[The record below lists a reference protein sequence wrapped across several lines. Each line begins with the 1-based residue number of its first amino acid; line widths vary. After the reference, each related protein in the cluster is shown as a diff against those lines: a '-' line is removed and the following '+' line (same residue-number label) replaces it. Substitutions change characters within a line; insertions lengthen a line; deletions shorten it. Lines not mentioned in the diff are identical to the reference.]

1 MRRVKKSQ
9 DDTNGAYIPT
19 LEEIAAGCLKAREGW
34 VDGLDHSRERPKK
47 LGRTAEVM
55 YSASVEIEDD
65 E

>member
-9 DDTNGAYIPT
+9 TDRNGAYLPT
-19 LEEIAAGCLKAREGW
+19 AEAIAEGCRLARLKW